1 MADAVLNARI
11 DSNTGEVAKGMEEV
25 AKNTENVGKAAQK
38 SSGGV
43 KKLGVSFGTLMKAT
57 GIVALLSKAFEVLKE
72 VFMSNQKVV
81 DGFNVVMESLKRV
94 FNDLF
99 KVITDNV
106 EPIKAAFKALFEDP
120 KQAISD
126 FSDAF
131 YEGFTKRFEQAGDV
145 VNRLSAG
152 FGKLFKGDFKGA
164 LEEVKEAG
172 KEAVDVITGVD
183 DSYEDVKNTIVDYTT
198 EVVKGAKAQVAANKA
213 AQFAELEV
221 RKLQAENLK
230 AAEDER
236 QIRDNVN
243 LSFQERIEAN
253 QRLSKILEEQQ
264 NAQKSALQTEIDA
277 LAMAV
282 QVNAS
287 DENKL
292 ALLAKEIEM
301 LELEEAINGQMS
313 EQLTNQVAL
322 ENELRDAKQQTML
335 EGLSASERE
344 LEELRIAY
352 EEKKRLAEQAGMDT
366 TAITAQYESEK
377 TAIMEANN
385 TKQLKFSEM
394 SQKQQLGIASSTAGD
409 MATILGEE
417 TAAGKAMA
425 ITQTSIDT
433 FQSAQGA
440 FKSMAGIPVV
450 GPALGAVAAAA
461 AIVAG
466 MKNIQ
471 AIKSASSSGPSGG
484 GGGGRGAAA
493 AAAPA
498 PQMMSGEFDLTGGIE
513 PEATRA
519 YVVTDEMTDSQNQLA
534 NIRRRSTI

>member
-1 MADAVLNARI
+1 MAKAVLEAHI
-11 DSNTGEVAKGMEEV
+11 ESNTGEVAKGMEDV
-25 AKNTENVGKAAQK
+25 AKKTEDVDKAAKKAQ
-38 SSGGV
+38 GGV
-43 KKLGVSFGTLMKAT
+43 KKLSIGVKNLMKAT
-57 GIVALLSKAFEVLKE
+57 GIVALLSKAFEVLQE

-81 DGFNVVMESLKRV
+81 DTFNTAMEALKIV

-106 EPIKAAFKALFEDP
+106 EPIKAGFKAIFEDP
-120 KQAISD
+120 VQSIEDFGNAIK
-126 FSDAF
+126 
-131 YEGFTKRFEQAGDV
+131 EGFIDRFNQVGDV
-145 VNRLSAG
+145 ITKLGSG
-152 FGKLFKGDFKGA
+152 LKKLFSGDFKGA
-164 LEEVKEAG
+164 VEDVKQAG
-172 KEAVDVITGVD
+172 VEAVDVITGQD
-183 DSYEDVKNTIVDYTT
+183 DSLKDITETVTEYTKKVVD
-198 EVVKGAKAQVAANKA
+198 GAKAQIAANKA

-425 ITQTSIDT
+425 ITQTTIDT

>member
-145 VNRLSAG
+145 VNRLSSG
-152 FGKLFKGDFKGA
+152 FTKLFKGDFKGA

-425 ITQTSIDT
+425 ITQTTIDT

-484 GGGGRGAAA
+484 GGGGGASAA

-513 PEATRA
+513 PEATKA
-519 YVVTDEMTDSQNQLA
+519 FVVTDEMTDSQNQLA